1 MSDTIAA
8 ISTAVGPGAMSVVRL
23 SGADALS
30 ISDRVFRG
38 REHPS
43 ESSHK
48 SVLLG
53 DITGAD
59 DHTVDQVLLLV
70 MRSPNSYT
78 GEDVVEISCH
88 GGIAAPRLVLRRL
101 VEEGARLAEP
111 GEFTKRAFLNGKMDL
126 AQAEAVSEL
135 VQALSEK
142 ALRVA
147 VRQLKG
153 ALSLRIGRA
162 EAALLNQLA
171 LVEANIDFPEDEVDT
186 VDRSSLGGELGGI
199 RQGLGSLLSSHG
211 KGRFIRD
218 GIDAVIVGKPNVGKS
233 SLFNSLVGEDR
244 VIVSE
249 MPGTTRDVVDATVAV
264 DGLLV
269 NLHDTA
275 GVLEARDSVEAAA
288 VERTRASLDESDIVL
303 VVMDASSPPDSA
315 DADII
320 EQATDKRRMIVFNK
334 IDLGDIDE
342 HLGEDPEVRVSAL
355 RGQGIEGLLKELRRI
370 SEDMVGDLA
379 DEIVTNERHAIC
391 LSEALE
397 AVERAEVA
405 LLEQLPLE
413 LVASDLRAA
422 LLGLGRITGSNA
434 SENLLDEIFSRFC
447 IGK

>member
-8 ISTAVGPGAMSVVRL
+8 ISTAVGPGAVSVVRL
-23 SGADALS
+23 SGPDALC
-30 ISDRVFRG
+30 ISDKVFRG
-38 REHPS
+38 RERPS
-43 ESSHK
+43 EALHK

-53 DITGAD
+53 EIAGSD
-59 DHTVDQVLLLV
+59 DHTIDQVLLLI

-78 GEDVVEISCH
+78 GEDLAEITCH

-126 AQAEAVSEL
+126 AQAEAVGEL

-153 ALSLRIGRA
+153 GLSSKIA
-162 EAALLNQLA
+162 ATEAALLDQLA
-171 LVEANIDFPEDEVDT
+171 LVEANIDFPEDEVET
-186 VDRSSLGGELGGI
+186 VDRPDLGGRLGRIG
-199 RQGLGSLLSSHG
+199 QGLGSLLSSHAR
-211 KGRFIRD
+211 GRFIKD

-233 SLFNSLVGEDR
+233 SLFNRLVGEDR
-244 VIVSE
+244 VIVSDI
-249 MPGTTRDVVDATVAV
+249 PGTTRDVVDAAVPV
-264 DGLLV
+264 DGLML

-303 VVMDASSPPDSA
+303 VVMDATAPPDEA
-315 DADII
+315 DAEII
-320 EQATDKRRMIVFNK
+320 KQSDGKRRMIVFNK
-334 IDLGDIDE
+334 IDLDDVDE
-342 HLGEDPEVRVSAL
+342 HLGEDREVRVSAL
-355 RGQGIEGLLKELRRI
+355 EGWGVEDLLRELRSI

-391 LSEALE
+391 LNEALE
-397 AVERAEVA
+397 AVERAQIA
-405 LLEQLPLE
+405 LIDKLPLE

-422 LLGLGRITGSNA
+422 LLGLGKITGSNA

>member
-30 ISDRVFRG
+30 ISDRAFRG
-38 REHPS
+38 REQPS

-53 DITGAD
+53 EITGTD

-153 ALSLRIGRA
+153 DLSLRIGRA

-171 LVEANIDFPEDEVDT
+171 LVEANIDFPEDEVET
-186 VDRSSLGGELGGI
+186 VDRSRLGGELGGI
-199 RQGLGSLLSSHG
+199 GQGLGSLLSSHG
-211 KGRFIRD
+211 KGRFIKD

-244 VIVSE
+244 VIVNE
-249 MPGTTRDVVDATVAV
+249 TPGTTRDVVDATVAV
-264 DGLLV
+264 DGLLL

-320 EQATDKRRMIVFNK
+320 ERAAGKRRMVVFNK
-334 IDLGDIDE
+334 IDLGDVDE

-355 RGQGIEGLLKELRRI
+355 RGLGIEGLLKELRRI

-379 DEIVTNERHAIC
+379 DEIVTNERHALC
-391 LSEALE
+391 LREALE
-397 AVERAEVA
+397 AVERAQVA
-405 LLEQLPLE
+405 LLEQVPLE